1 VFEAANGESVTSYSD
16 RVDSNRCG
24 VNLMNPTPFAGEN
37 PQSCK
42 LGRGYR
48 LERMPVPIGPAGFDL
63 DKSDGSSVASN
74 DVDFTVTA
82 APTSIDDLVAVR
94 DEKIAGDGFTPSA
107 QFVFVCHCSSP
118 NRVGHMKSAQADD
131 HPNRAELTATRR
143 CVKRLVI
150 TDGKVAGQLKFLFA
164 SLFDVDVLE
173 GQNLD
178 RLHETV
184 SSIDIPHPHIGER
197 QFEIE
202 IIPRFFDD
210 LLNVIGKIKAS
221 FRFDDIRELSD
232 DIAVFAEQLQF
243 GVAIVGVKVI
253 IVHRGSFYS
262 FGATGNTE
270 DNHVRR

>member
-1 VFEAANGESVTSYSD
+1 MFEAANGESVTYYSD

-24 VNLMNPTPFAGEN
+24 VNLMNPTPFAGEY
-37 PQSCK
+37 PQSCEF
-42 LGRGYR
+42 GRSNR

-63 DKSDGSSVASN
+63 DKGDGSSTSR
-74 DVDFTVTA
+74 DYVDFPMTA
-82 APTSIDDLVAVR
+82 TPTSIENLVAVGH
-94 DEKIAGDGFTPSA
+94 EKIAGDSFTPSA
-107 QFVFVCHCSSP
+107 QFVFECHRSSP
-118 NRVGHMKSAQADD
+118 NRVGHMKSAQADN
-131 HPNRAELTATRR
+131 HPDRAELTATRR
-143 CVKRLVI
+143 CGKRLVVA
-150 TDGKVAGQLKFLFA
+150 DGEVARQLEFLFA